1 MINTWQSEIMNI
13 SLNIIE
19 GMMYPLK
26 KKKMH
31 EIVFAKIEGPVD
43 KQLILV
49 LK

>member
-1 MINTWQSEIMNI
+1 MNI
-13 SLNIIE
+13 SLIIAE
-19 GMMYPLK
+19 GEMYPFE

-31 EIVFAKIEGPVD
+31 EIVFAKIVGPVD